1 MDALKAFKKGDCLV
15 TVPTGA
21 GKTWIAEQAIARTVE
36 GGGKAWY
43 ASPLKALNNSKF
55 SEFSRLLVR
64 KTWASSPATARK
76 TWMRPSL
83 SAPRRF
89 SAIVSMDA
97 MHWGED
103 SDTDFVIL
111 DEAHFLGD
119 EERGVVWE
127 ETMIY
132 LPRRIPLLLLS
143 ATIGNAHQ
151 IAGWLKSIR
160 NNDCTVIEETAGR
173 CRSFPCF
180 SILRAPCSRFWPAA
194 IHPPLKNDCT
204 KKSRNSPISNIP
216 PA

>member
-1 MDALKAFKKGDCLV
+1 MPGDCSHRRR
-15 TVPTGA
+15 
-21 GKTWIAEQAIARTVE
+21 KTWIAEQAIARTVE

-43 ASPLKALNNSKF
+43 ASPLKALTNSKF
-55 SEFSRLLVR
+55 SEFSRLFGAENVGILTGDR
-64 KTWASSPATARK
+64 KEN
-76 TWMRPSL
+76 MD
-83 SAPRRF
+83 APIIIGTTEILRNQLY
-89 SAIVSMDA
+89 DA
-97 MHWGED
+97 MHRGED
-103 SDTDFVIL
+103 LDTDFVIL